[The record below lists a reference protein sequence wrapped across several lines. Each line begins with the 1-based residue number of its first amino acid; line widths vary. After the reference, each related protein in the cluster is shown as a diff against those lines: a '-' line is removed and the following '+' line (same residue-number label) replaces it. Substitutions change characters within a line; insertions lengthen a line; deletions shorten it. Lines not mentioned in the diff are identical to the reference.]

1 MTETN
6 LLKQMRHEIID
17 KEIFNRAKEYAF
29 DYAEKSLERNVYPT
43 EAAIEKLKVF
53 DEQLPDNPGESK
65 KILDL
70 LHKFGSPATVSQIG
84 GRYFGL
90 VNGGVIPA
98 ALAVKWLN
106 DFWDQNTPLYVTSPI
121 TSKLESVVEEWLKQL
136 FNPVKFIYTLSCYQ
150 CQQSPKCS

>member
-90 VNGGVIPA
+90 VNGGVIHMNLSEGRLFVITFYLLNKHIATPTPA
-98 ALAVKWLN
+98 
-106 DFWDQNTPLYVTSPI
+106 
-121 TSKLESVVEEWLKQL
+121 
-136 FNPVKFIYTLSCYQ
+136 
-150 CQQSPKCS
+150 